1 MPADCPALASLI
13 LFFANFLTI
22 AFARQRLFDSLFLT
36 GFEVKGMT
44 LDFLNDVLGLNF
56 ALKTAQGIFE
66 RFTFL
71 NSNLCQRKYTSHSR
85 PEWLCI
91 KDTLSEPKIDTEF

>member
-1 MPADCPALASLI
+1 
-13 LFFANFLTI
+13 
-22 AFARQRLFDSLFLT
+22 
-36 GFEVKGMT
+36 
-44 LDFLNDVLGLNF
+44 LNF

-91 KDTLSEPKIDTEF
+91 KDTLSEPKIDTEFR